1 MSHAAT
7 AMGRRWSFS
16 IGTVKGTSV
25 RIHATFLLLLLWVGV
40 AGWLAEGAAAAL
52 HTLALL
58 LLVFLCVVL
67 HEFGHIFAARR
78 FGIRTPEVVLLPI
91 GGVSRLER
99 IPEEPHAEFIVAI
112 AGPLVT
118 LAIAGTLLVLLGGLP
133 SPEELENGTD
143 RHAILAQL
151 AYINLALFVFNLLP
165 AFPMD
170 GGRVLRALL
179 ALRMDYL
186 RATRIAAR
194 AGQIF
199 ALFFG
204 IVGLM
209 YDPVLVVIALFVWV
223 AAVAESGAV
232 EMHSSLAGVDVERV
246 MIRDARTL
254 APEDPLSTALAHV
267 LDGFQQDF
275 PVVRGGAVVGV
286 LTRSALLAGVAK
298 HGVASPVELSM
309 DRSFAAAEP
318 GEPVER
324 AVARLHAAH
333 CQTMPV
339 VSGGLLRGV
348 LTLENVG
355 EFVAIA
361 AALRKAP
368 PKVAAGAAVV

>member
-1 MSHAAT
+1 MSHTAT

-170 GGRVLRALL
+170 GGRVLRAGL
-179 ALRMDYL
+179 ARWLGHERG
-186 RATRIAAR
+186 TRIAAGIGQVVAMLLGLLGLFSGNIILVLIAVFVYFAAGSENGTAALRGITAGKAARESMIDTFVRLR
-194 AGQIF
+194 AS
-199 ALFFG
+199 
-204 IVGLM
+204 
-209 YDPVLVVIALFVWV
+209 DPVAAAADALIHT
-223 AAVAESGAV
+223 EQR
-232 EMHSSLAGVDVERV
+232 E
-246 MIRDARTL
+246 
-254 APEDPLSTALAHV
+254 
-267 LDGFQQDF
+267 F
-275 PVVRGGAVVGV
+275 PVVDAGDRLLGLLTRDGIIRALVGTGPDTPIAEAMQEVPEVSQWARMDDIVPLLTGGAPAVGV
-286 LTRSALLAGVAK
+286 KGDDGRCLGYITWENLMEELLVAK
-298 HGVASPVELSM
+298 ALG
-309 DRSFAAAEP
+309 R
-318 GEPVER
+318 
-324 AVARLHAAH
+324 
-333 CQTMPV
+333 
-339 VSGGLLRGV
+339 RG
-348 LTLENVG
+348 
-355 EFVAIA
+355 
-361 AALRKAP
+361 
-368 PKVAAGAAVV
+368 